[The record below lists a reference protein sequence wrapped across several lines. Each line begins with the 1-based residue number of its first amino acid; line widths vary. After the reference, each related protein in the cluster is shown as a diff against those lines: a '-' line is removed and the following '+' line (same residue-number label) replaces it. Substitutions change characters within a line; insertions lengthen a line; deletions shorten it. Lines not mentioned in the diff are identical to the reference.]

1 MRLVILIAL
10 NFAAVAALF
19 FFRNRRRPFRILDP
33 AWAFLSGYFMNY
45 CVRPTVYLFDPEAA
59 SFYKE
64 TLNTDAALRA
74 GLPGALLFA
83 MTGLLGF
90 AIGDLYCE
98 RTARRISRR
107 LPTADLGRLANSRS
121 YLLAKILLGVAG
133 VVGLWGFIRDT
144 GWSGSLPELLTGFQ
158 RDTFLGII
166 FGHGYWTFAMQLSI
180 VGWALMCA
188 QWIAYPKKH
197 RGWRRVTFA
206 AWRYAWLIL
215 STLVWVAFGER
226 SAILTVLFVP
236 FAIFVTV
243 KSLASKDENQRI
255 LPRRAWIL
263 GLIFVLIAGPV
274 GLLMKQKEVTSSAI
288 IAMAIS
294 AWDSMEF
301 TVAAGDQLG
310 FRDLF
315 WGRSYVSDIVY
326 TWYPR
331 ALFPNKPERYGA
343 VLLQDRLA
351 PDLMEFPNATFPP
364 GILVE
369 AFANFW
375 YVGLFVIPLLLAVF
389 CRAVY
394 FRIQARDLF
403 WIVQMA
409 LFFPQLASFR
419 SLGWEFAA
427 LFLNLLVLALVV
439 SFCRV
444 AGFLALTPAQV
455 PLQIRSSQPNPGC

>member
-1 MRLVILIAL
+1 MSLRILIAL
-10 NFAAVAALF
+10 NFAAVATLF
-19 FFRNRRRPFRILDP
+19 FLRNRRRPFRILDP
-33 AWAFLSGYFMNY
+33 AWAFLGGYFMNY
-45 CVRPTVYLFDPEAA
+45 CVRPAVYLFDPDAA

-64 TLNTDAALRA
+64 TLNTDSALRA

-83 MTGLLGF
+83 MIGFLGF
-90 AIGDLYCE
+90 AVGDLYCQ
-98 RTARRISRR
+98 RMAWSVSRC
-107 LPTADLGRLANSRS
+107 LPTADLGRLAKSRS
-121 YLLAKILLGVAG
+121 YLTAKLLLGAAG
-133 VVGLWGFIRDT
+133 VLGLWGFIHDT
-144 GWSGSLPELLTGFQ
+144 GWSGSVLELLTGFQ
-158 RDTFLGII
+158 RDTFLGVI

-188 QWIAYPKKH
+188 QWIAYPNAW
-197 RGWRRVTFA
+197 RGWRRVAFA
-206 AWRYAWLIL
+206 MWRYAWLII
-215 STLVWVAFGER
+215 SVLVWVAFGER
-226 SAILTVLFVP
+226 SAILTVIFVP

-243 KSLASKDENQRI
+243 KSLGTNKVGQNI

-263 GLIFVLIAGPV
+263 ALLFMIIAGPV
-274 GLLMKQKEVTSSAI
+274 GLLMKQKEVTTSAI
-288 IAMAIS
+288 VGMAIS

-301 TVAAGDQLG
+301 TVAANDQLG

-315 WGRSYVSDIVY
+315 WGRSYVSDILY

-331 ALFPNKPERYGA
+331 TLFPNKPERYGA

-369 AFANFW
+369 AYANFW
-375 YVGLFVIPLLLAVF
+375 YVGLFVVPLLLAVF

-394 FRIQARDLF
+394 FRIQARDVF

-427 LFLNLLVLALVV
+427 LFANLLVLALVIV
-439 SFCRV
+439 LCRV
-444 AGFLALTPAQV
+444 ASFLAFS
-455 PLQIRSSQPNPGC
+455 PLPGPLRTREAQPNPGY